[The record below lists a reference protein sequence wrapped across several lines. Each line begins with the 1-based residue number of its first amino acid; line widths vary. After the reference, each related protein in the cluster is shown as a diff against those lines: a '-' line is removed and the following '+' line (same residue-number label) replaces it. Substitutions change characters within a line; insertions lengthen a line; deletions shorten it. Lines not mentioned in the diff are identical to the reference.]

1 MNRFSLISPLFILS
15 LIFAF
20 DDNVKVKKEPQQ
32 QEQIASYNDIPI
44 PIDVDNLQYIRKTD
58 QFKERSLEYNARLKR
73 GKSLKKNF

>member
-20 DDNVKVKKEPQQ
+20 DDNVKVKKEPQK

-44 PIDVDNLQYIRKTD
+44 PIDVNITPFNHNEESHIL
-58 QFKERSLEYNARLKR
+58 L
-73 GKSLKKNF
+73 